1 MTRLLTIVGTRPN
14 IIKITQFEKV
24 LKQFSHFS
32 NLLVHTGQ
40 HYHHNMSDVFF
51 SELEMK
57 DPDIFLN
64 VGKNSTIFQI
74 SQIMQKLEK
83 IVLDYQPDMI
93 FVVGDVNSTLAGA
106 LVANKMGI
114 KLVHIESGL
123 RSYDKKMPEEN
134 NRILTDAVTDIFF
147 VTEESGVNNL
157 LKEGKKKEDIHFVGN
172 TMIDTLVAFEKKI
185 LKSKII
191 DKLDIKLKE
200 FALMTM
206 HRPACV
212 DTKEGLSKLINI
224 ILELTKT
231 IKIIFPCHPRT
242 INKLKEMKFYKELKS
257 NKNLLLLEPA
267 GYLDFQNLVLNSRF
281 VITDSGG
288 IQEETTFRK
297 IPCITLRPNTERPVT
312 TYLGSN
318 TLLDFDITSIISCVE
333 SIMNGKYKE
342 SHIPP
347 LWDGRATERIFE
359 VVDKYFLK

>member
-1 MTRLLTIVGTRPN
+1 MTRILTIVGTRPN
-14 IIKITQFEKV
+14 IIKVTQFEKV
-24 LKQFSHFS
+24 LKKFFNFS

-57 DPDIFLN
+57 DPDIFLR
-64 VGKNSTIFQI
+64 VGKNSVI
-74 SQIMQKLEK
+74 SQISMIMQRLEK
-83 IVLDYQPDMI
+83 VVLDYKPYMI

-114 KLVHIESGL
+114 KLIHIESGL
-123 RSYDKKMPEEN
+123 RSFDKTMPEEN
-134 NRILTDAVTDIFF
+134 NRILTDAVADICF
-147 VTEESGVNNL
+147 VTEETGVINL
-157 LKEGKKKEDIHFVGN
+157 LKEGKTKDDIYFVGN
-172 TMIDTLVAFEKKI
+172 TMIDTLVAFEEKI
-185 LKSKII
+185 LKSKITN
-191 DKLDIKLKE
+191 KLNVKSKE

-212 DTKEGLSKLINI
+212 DTKEGLLKLINI
-224 ILELTKT
+224 ILELTKI

-242 INKLKEMKFYKELKS
+242 VNKLKEMKLYKNFKS
-257 NKNLLLLEPA
+257 NKNLLLLEPI

-312 TYLGSN
+312 IDVGSN
-318 TLLDFDITSIISCVE
+318 TLLDFDIVSIISVVE
-333 SIMNGKYKE
+333 LIMNGKYKE

-347 LWDGRATERIFE
+347 LWDGKATERIFE
-359 VVDKYFLK
+359 VVDKMVY